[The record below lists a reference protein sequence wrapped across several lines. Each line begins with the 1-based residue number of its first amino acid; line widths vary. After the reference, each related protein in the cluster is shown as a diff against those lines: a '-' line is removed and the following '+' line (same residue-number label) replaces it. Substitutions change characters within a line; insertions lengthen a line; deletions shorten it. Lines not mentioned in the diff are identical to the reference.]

1 MSDEQAPRLVFDF
14 RRDSPF
20 SFTCRACSR
29 CCQDKIILVG
39 PHEILGMS
47 RALGIA
53 TTEFLARY
61 TREGGTALRTTED
74 GRCVFV
80 GPDGC
85 RVHPRRPLVCRLYPL
100 GRRTD
105 EEGRESFA
113 LYGAFPGCEATVGR
127 DGTVAGFLNS
137 QGVGPY
143 IEWSRRYSGIYRR
156 MIELMSRAEPGPD
169 IENTAAQ
176 EVENADK
183 KQSSQAADATDTGQV
198 QDPDGHAAGQ
208 PEPGPGPG
216 PAPLTANPLLSPWLD
231 IDASLAEHCA
241 ARGLTPPAD
250 IDAAID
256 LHIRAMEEWLDDL
269 ERQP

>member
-1 MSDEQAPRLVFDF
+1 MSDEQAPRLVFDL
-14 RRDSPF
+14 RRDSLF

-29 CCQDKIILVG
+29 CCQDKIIFVG

-85 RVHPRRPLVCRLYPL
+85 RVHARRPLVCRLYPL

-105 EEGRESFA
+105 KEGREWFS

-127 DGTVAGFLNS
+127 DGTVAEFLES

-143 IEWSRRYSGIYRR
+143 IEWSRRYSDIYRR

-176 EVENADK
+176 EVED
-183 KQSSQAADATDTGQV
+183 
-198 QDPDGHAAGQ
+198 
-208 PEPGPGPG
+208 
-216 PAPLTANPLLSPWLD
+216 ANPLLSPWLD
-231 IDASLAEHCA
+231 IDASLADYCA
-241 ARGLTPPAD
+241 ARGLTAPVD

-256 LHIRAMEEWLDDL
+256 LHIRAMEEWLDSL
-269 ERQP
+269 